1 MKYWKKLNGLKTW
14 QWSAFGAFVGLLI
27 SLYIWATTYLSF
39 KIEYTPWNPIYL
51 LATILIFPV
60 ALILIF
66 VFGIF
71 GLLSS
76 DPWGPEGL
84 AIIALY
90 LAPIF
95 YIGIGALVGYFIGR
109 HKNQKKVRAKHK

>member
-1 MKYWKKLNGLKTW
+1 MNLMEEIERLKKLHPALL
-14 QWSAFGAFVGLLI
+14 FVD
-27 SLYIWATTYLSF
+27 SF
-39 KIEYTPWNPIYL
+39 LETHPKAEL
-51 LATILIFPV
+51 FL
-60 ALILIF
+60 

-109 HKNQKKVRAKHK
+109 HKNQKKVRSK